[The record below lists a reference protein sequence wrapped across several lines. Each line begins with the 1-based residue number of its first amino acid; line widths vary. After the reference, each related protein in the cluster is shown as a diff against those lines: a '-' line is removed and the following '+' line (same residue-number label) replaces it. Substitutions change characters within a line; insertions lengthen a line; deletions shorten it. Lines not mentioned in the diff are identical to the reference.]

1 MPFSQRGS
9 DSKVNF
15 FFGNRAYPTN
25 PLLSNI
31 SKFSF
36 RAEESSRFPISF
48 YEQLDSESHNS
59 SLSYK
64 EPPSFPGE
72 ALHHWAGRG
81 MPGHSLLLQTFLRVK
96 EPVQNIP
103 PPRQNGFLGR
113 SSSEAHNQKTL
124 ESKVQKWR

>member
-1 MPFSQRGS
+1 MPFSQLGP

-15 FFGNRAYPTN
+15 TFGNRAYPIN

-48 YEQLDSESHNS
+48 YEQLDSESYNS

-64 EPPSFPGE
+64 EPPSFAGE
-72 ALHHWAGRG
+72 ELHNWAGRG
-81 MPGHSLLLQTFLRVK
+81 MPGHSSALASDLPAGQRATA
-96 EPVQNIP
+96 EY
-103 PPRQNGFLGR
+103 
-113 SSSEAHNQKTL
+113 SSSPTNWFSWQ
-124 ESKVQKWR
+124 VVFGGP